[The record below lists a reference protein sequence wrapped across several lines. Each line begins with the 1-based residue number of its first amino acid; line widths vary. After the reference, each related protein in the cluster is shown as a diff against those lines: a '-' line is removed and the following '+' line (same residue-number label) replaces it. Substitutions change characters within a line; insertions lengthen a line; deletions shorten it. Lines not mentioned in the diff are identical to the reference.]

1 MKKQGFEASLPE
13 ISLMLKTFDRD
24 AAIAKRLL
32 LSIANF
38 NVDKIPVFI
47 VCPRSDFDLFYGLV
61 SEVDAQLVAEDSMSD
76 EIFKSSEVSGLGSDV
91 GFMNQQIYKLAFS
104 NLGLC
109 RYYLCLDSDA
119 VFIRPFFKRDFI
131 HERTNLPFLFQ
142 SEDRELRAEPSYVT
156 TWESREVKL
165 RKIQEVL
172 RANAGDPLNAVHG
185 FQVFSSAEIQSMM
198 SWLRTN
204 AQISSFKEML
214 SIAPYEFNWYT
225 TFVRTHSSNYLTREP
240 IFRTFHGPRDFTR
253 ALFFRLSEDDY
264 SRGYVGVCVNGN
276 FQHGRGSRLPLS
288 LRSNAS
294 VVGGIYL
301 SFGEIFRIARYST
314 GALIISLAVAAPK
327 LGNRL
332 ILNLRRRF
340 DSVAK

>member
-1 MKKQGFEASLPE
+1 MQEF
-13 ISLMLKTFDRD
+13 SLMLKTFDRD
-24 AAIAKRLL
+24 AALAKRLL
-32 LSIANF
+32 LSISKF
-38 NVDKIPVFI
+38 NVDNIPVFI
-47 VCPRSDFDLFYGLV
+47 VCPRSDFDLFCGLV
-61 SEVDAQLVAEDSMSD
+61 SEVDVQLVAEDSMSD
-76 EIFKSSEVSGLGSDV
+76 EIFKSSEVSGLGSGV

-109 RYYLCLDSDA
+109 KYYLCLDSDA

-142 SEDRELRAEPSYVT
+142 SEDRELRAERSYVT
-156 TWESREVKL
+156 TWESREVEL

-172 RANAGDPLNAVHG
+172 RTNDGDPLKAVHG

-225 TFVRTHSSNYLTREP
+225 TFVRTHSPNYLTREP
-240 IFRTFHGPRDFTR
+240 IFRTFHGPRDYTR
-253 ALFFRLSEDDY
+253 AMFFRLSEDDY

-294 VVGGIYL
+294 VVGGVYL
-301 SFGEIFRIARYST
+301 SFGEIFRLAVYSI
-314 GALIISLAVAAPK
+314 GALVIALAVAPLK

-332 ILNLRRRF
+332 ILILRRRF